1 VYGEAARLYDLIHS
15 AKGRDPDS
23 EGDLFVREIRLR
35 NPEAQTLLDVACGT
49 GANLN
54 RFSESF
60 AVTGLDASRDML
72 AIARERCPNI
82 PLVESD
88 MRSFNLDTRFD
99 AVVSVFSG
107 IGYLT
112 EESDLRRAVMTMA
125 SHLRPGG
132 LLVLEGW
139 VEPDEWLGA
148 SVSADSFQAGD
159 IAVARVTTSDAEGVR
174 SSFTTRYTV
183 ATLDGISTID
193 EHHVLRLSDPEE
205 FESAYRE
212 AGLTFERLPS
222 FIRPGRGVYVGVAA
236 R

>member
-1 VYGEAARLYDLIHS
+1 
-15 AKGRDPDS
+15 
-23 EGDLFVREIRLR
+23 
-35 NPEAQTLLDVACGT
+35 
-49 GANLN
+49 
-54 RFSESF
+54 
-60 AVTGLDASRDML
+60 ML
-72 AIARERCPNI
+72 AIARERCPKI

-99 AVVSVFSG
+99 AIVSVFSG

-132 LLVLEGW
+132 LLLLEGW

-148 SVSADSFQAGD
+148 SVSADSFQADD
-159 IAVARVTTSDAEGVR
+159 IAVARVTTSDAESLR

-205 FESAYRE
+205 FESAYQE

-222 FIRPGRGVYVGVAA
+222 FIRPGRSVYVGVAA